1 MELEDVRFR
10 VSSLSL
16 SLATH
21 TLFHSLKPSA
31 LFLPRSSKGEH
42 QRLLRTHENNRLS
55 LSPRALSHSSFNTQ
69 MYATSLCSLPSI
81 YAHRL
86 SSLISP
92 SLLCLSKESDFDVHG
107 FVERVARWSA
117 TRASASHH
125 GQPEPETDNAS
136 WLVEPAEE
144 TKGKEEDEN
153 DDEEA
158 ASAKARKSISA
169 AGGGEA
175 DRMLKAF
182 KDTSAE
188 LWVLHDQVSAC
199 LS

>member
-1 MELEDVRFR
+1 M
-10 VSSLSL
+10 
-16 SLATH
+16 
-21 TLFHSLKPSA
+21 
-31 LFLPRSSKGEH
+31 
-42 QRLLRTHENNRLS
+42 
-55 LSPRALSHSSFNTQ
+55 
-69 MYATSLCSLPSI
+69 
-81 YAHRL
+81 
-86 SSLISP
+86 
-92 SLLCLSKESDFDVHG
+92 HG

-117 TRASASHH
+117 TRVSTSHH
-125 GQPEPETDNAS
+125 GQPETETDNAS

-144 TKGKEEDEN
+144 TTGKEEDEN

-199 LS
+199 LSQRWTRKNGRTSLAVVFLCAYNNPCM